1 MRQSLR
7 PPSITDSGETSANQ
21 RRPKR
26 RKKIPP
32 IGGIKSIFERTLL
45 PVLLPTLPSRLLLL
59 LTWLLAAALLVAAL
73 SRLLP
78 LLTGLFAAALLTTL
92 PSGVLLLL
100 AGLLL
105 PATTLLT
112 TLPSGLLL
120 LLAGLL
126 LVRILLAALVLIVLV
141 HHCLLLGGEFPP
153 KVQQRAERQVPSLDE
168 KLRA

>member
-1 MRQSLR
+1 M
-7 PPSITDSGETSANQ
+7 
-21 RRPKR
+21 
-26 RKKIPP
+26 
-32 IGGIKSIFERTLL
+32 FERTLL

-59 LTWLLAAALLVAAL
+59 LTWLL
-73 SRLLP
+73 
-78 LLTGLFAAALLTTL
+78 AAALLTTL

-120 LLAGLL
+120 LLTGLL